1 MNQAANNLIT
11 SSMLRRT
18 TLPTPTI
25 PPHPRVGGVDS
36 IGSWTGKG
44 ARGLGKDPKGPN
56 CRRIFNSPDPLK
68 GYNTWVPV
76 EKACKAG
83 VLDEDLHFS
92 MSSEPNGLRV
102 TLCLAAFEKH
112 IVDCGMD
119 GVFNIIKKDGTT
131 INILQAPG
139 MLAEDDLV
147 PNWIMDLT
155 VLGVWHNGKRLPVCP
170 QDVKN
175 LDMSGEAIYNSSSLE
190 MQENLTTT
198 LTEEEQTGPSML
210 VAIIF
215 KIQRPSKARTK
226 LLEEKAGTISLRN
239 IPAENV
245 QEYNKLMT
253 PILKDIKSSIMTGQV
268 LPDLTTLALHG
279 LNTSSDPALYNIVSG
294 LCIKFDRDGKPNST
308 NEDKLQQAIAV
319 LQEVED
325 AWSVRLLSKHYGP
338 AVTHKAAEIK
348 ANLAAALVQQRAAA
362 STTGNGTRP
371 KPKCWD
377 CESETH
383 LRGDPACPHKGGK
396 AAPESASKG
405 KSKFTPRHGLTEA
418 EVAEIS
424 VLTKAEDAKCAE
436 GTYPPDGAQVTKDG
450 KVVATRCAKCKKW
463 TKGKSMHNG
472 DTHGKQSAASG
483 GAPAVPPVVPA
494 QLASVAEL
502 QAQLVQ
508 INAQLAA
515 QPAGMLCCLPTSA
528 PASAPADIPQYLMA
542 ANPPDYSLGRMST
555 AASGFLGAVPCL
567 PTSMSPV
574 VSFKGAPHGV
584 PKGAPKAV
592 HKGATRET
600 LSYATLRDEAETDL
614 QLTAS
619 AELVL
624 EQMLIQS
631 ADSED
636 SGTDDHDGL
645 MALLGNYNFNLNF

>member
-1 MNQAANNLIT
+1 MEAA
-11 SSMLRRT
+11 
-18 TLPTPTI
+18 
-25 PPHPRVGGVDS
+25 
-36 IGSWTGKG
+36 WT
-44 ARGLGKDPKGPN
+44 
-56 CRRIFNSPDPLK
+56 
-68 GYNTWVPV
+68 
-76 EKACKAG
+76 
-83 VLDEDLHFS
+83 
-92 MSSEPNGLRV
+92 
-102 TLCLAAFEKH
+102 
-112 IVDCGMD
+112 
-119 GVFNIIKKDGTT
+119 
-131 INILQAPG
+131 
-139 MLAEDDLV
+139 
-147 PNWIMDLT
+147 
-155 VLGVWHNGKRLPVCP
+155 
-170 QDVKN
+170 
-175 LDMSGEAIYNSSSLE
+175 
-190 MQENLTTT
+190 
-198 LTEEEQTGPSML
+198 
-210 VAIIF
+210 
-215 KIQRPSKARTK
+215 
-226 LLEEKAGTISLRN
+226 
-239 IPAENV
+239 
-245 QEYNKLMT
+245 
-253 PILKDIKSSIMTGQV
+253 
-268 LPDLTTLALHG
+268 
-279 LNTSSDPALYNIVSG
+279 
-294 LCIKFDRDGKPNST
+294 
-308 NEDKLQQAIAV
+308 
-319 LQEVED
+319 
-325 AWSVRLLSKHYGP
+325 VRCLSKRYGP
-338 AVTHKAAEIK
+338 AITHKAAEIK
-348 ANLAAALVQQRAAA
+348 ANLAAALGQQRAAS
-362 STTGNGTRP
+362 STTGNATRT

-396 AAPESASKG
+396 AAPGSASKG

-424 VLTKAEDAKCAE
+424 VLTKAEDAKCAD

-528 PASAPADIPQYLMA
+528 PASAPAAIPQYLMA

-600 LSYATLRDEAETDL
+600 LSYATLSDEAETDL

-619 AELVL
+619 AEMVL

-645 MALLGNYNFNLNF
+645 MALLGNYNFKLNF

>member
-1 MNQAANNLIT
+1 MW
-11 SSMLRRT
+11 
-18 TLPTPTI
+18 
-25 PPHPRVGGVDS
+25 H
-36 IGSWTGKG
+36 
-44 ARGLGKDPKGPN
+44 GP
-56 CRRIFNSPDPLK
+56 
-68 GYNTWVPV
+68 
-76 EKACKAG
+76 
-83 VLDEDLHFS
+83 
-92 MSSEPNGLRV
+92 
-102 TLCLAAFEKH
+102 
-112 IVDCGMD
+112 
-119 GVFNIIKKDGTT
+119 VFNIIKKDGTT
-131 INILQAPG
+131 INMLQHPG
-139 MLAEDDLV
+139 KLAEEDLV
-147 PNWIMDLT
+147 TTWITDLT
-155 VLGVWHNGKRLPVCP
+155 VDGVWDPKTGKRLPVCP
-170 QDVKN
+170 QDSKN
-175 LDMSGEAIYNSSSLE
+175 LNLSGDALGNSSSLQLRE
-190 MQENLTTT
+190 SITTT

-245 QEYNKLMT
+245 QEYNKLMI

-268 LPDLTTLALHG
+268 LPDLTTIALHG

-325 AWSVRLLSKHYGP
+325 AWSIRLLSKHYGP

-405 KSKFTPRHGLTEA
+405 KSKFTPKHGLTEA
-418 EVAEIS
+418 EVQEIA
-424 VLTKAEDAKCAE
+424 VLTKAESAKYPE
-436 GTYPPDGAQVTKDG
+436 GTYPPDGTQLFKDG
-450 KVVATRCAKCKKW
+450 KVMATRCSKCKKW
-463 TKGKSMHNG
+463 TKGKSMHNR
-472 DTHGKQSAASG
+472 DTHGKQSTASG
-483 GAPAVPPVVPA
+483 AAPAVPPVVPA

-515 QPAGMLCCLPTSA
+515 QPAGMLCCLPSSA

-574 VSFKGAPHGV
+574 VSFKGAPDGV
-584 PKGAPKAV
+584 HKGAPKAV

-600 LSYATLRDEAETDL
+600 LSYATLLDEAETDL

-624 EQMLIQS
+624 EQMLIQP

-636 SGTDDHDGL
+636 SGTDDGL
-645 MALLGNYNFNLNF
+645 MALLGGYNFNLNF